1 MTTIMKASHQWATR
15 PDDQRFTSLDELV
28 AHTRRMRE
36 ISKAAV
42 IPSRR
47 IEAVAIEDDA
57 TQRGLAIM
65 AGGNPTTPT
74 HWAFGQLAGQVG
86 APAGYLRSLPAPIA
100 AAALNYG
107 VFRRPVEDTGVL
119 VRERDGIELAAV
131 TGPRYGRIWNADV
144 AQQLRNRFGDG
155 ITGDFT
161 VPGEFGEAVDVNKS
175 NTTIYASDRDMF
187 VFLADEKN
195 RIEVPGRRNMRGGST
210 GEMARGFFVWN
221 SEVGSATLGIATFLF
236 DYVCSN
242 RIVWGAQGYEEI
254 KVMHYASAPERFAEE
269 VAPAI
274 EAYARK
280 STDSITKAIE
290 DAKRA
295 RVEGDNLDAFL
306 KKIKLPGQGKTLTK
320 AQIEGVK
327 TAHFAEEDR
336 PIENVW
342 DVTVGMTAF
351 AKGIKH
357 QDERVRFEKAAGSV
371 MASASR

>member
-28 AHTRRMRE
+28 AHTRQMRE

-119 VRERDGIELAAV
+119 VRERDGIELAA
-131 TGPRYGRIWNADV
+131 
-144 AQQLRNRFGDG
+144 
-155 ITGDFT
+155 
-161 VPGEFGEAVDVNKS
+161 
-175 NTTIYASDRDMF
+175 
-187 VFLADEKN
+187 
-195 RIEVPGRRNMRGGST
+195 
-210 GEMARGFFVWN
+210 
-221 SEVGSATLGIATFLF
+221 
-236 DYVCSN
+236 
-242 RIVWGAQGYEEI
+242 
-254 KVMHYASAPERFAEE
+254 
-269 VAPAI
+269 
-274 EAYARK
+274 
-280 STDSITKAIE
+280 
-290 DAKRA
+290 
-295 RVEGDNLDAFL
+295 
-306 KKIKLPGQGKTLTK
+306 
-320 AQIEGVK
+320 
-327 TAHFAEEDR
+327 
-336 PIENVW
+336 
-342 DVTVGMTAF
+342 
-351 AKGIKH
+351 
-357 QDERVRFEKAAGSV
+357 GSV